1 MAEGVCSTS
10 SRTPNSQRVLP
21 ISLKG
26 RVLRW
31 KASRNNWRQEVIF
44 TTMLEWSNGKEH
56 CYLLRRNGKRIRQG
70 SHERHQ
76 AVLCPRTPFAT
87 SDRLLPSGPR
97 DHGATGGTE
106 PGVKVITKL
115 LGMAF
120 GYGLPADVR
129 DAYIFLLNNFE
140 SGDQIFLFGFSRGAF
155 TVRVLASMLHM
166 YGLIPRGNEPLVPYS
181 IRMMTAS
188 RSEDRFSLASEFM
201 ETFSIS

>member
-106 PGVKVITKL
+106 PWRQSHYKTAGNGVWIWS
-115 LGMAF
+115 
-120 GYGLPADVR
+120 
-129 DAYIFLLNNFE
+129 
-140 SGDQIFLFGFSRGAF
+140 SGRRA
-155 TVRVLASMLHM
+155 RRLH
-166 YGLIPRGNEPLVPYS
+166 LSPQ
-181 IRMMTAS
+181 
-188 RSEDRFSLASEFM
+188 
-201 ETFSIS
+201 